1 MSYALAFKPSAEKEL
16 RKLSRDIIPRVVT
29 AIQGL
34 GNQPRPPGCVKL
46 SHSES
51 WRIRVGN
58 YRVIYDIDDRT
69 QQVVV
74 LHIGHRREVYR

>member
-16 RKLSRDIIPRVVT
+16 RKLSRDIIPRVVE

-34 GNQPRPPGCVKL
+34 GDQPRPVGCVKL
-46 SHSES
+46 THSES
-51 WRIRVGN
+51 WRIRVGD
-58 YRVIYDIDDRT
+58 YRVIYDINDRGK
-69 QQVVV
+69 QVIV